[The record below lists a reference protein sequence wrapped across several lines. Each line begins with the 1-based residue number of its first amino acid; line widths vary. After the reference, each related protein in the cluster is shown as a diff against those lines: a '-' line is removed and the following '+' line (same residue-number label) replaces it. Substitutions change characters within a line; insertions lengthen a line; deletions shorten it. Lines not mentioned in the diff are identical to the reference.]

1 MPTYARGELSF
12 ERGEGAYLWGSDG
25 RRYLD
30 FMAEIAVSAL
40 GHAHPALVKA
50 VTEQAKKVWHVS
62 NVFRIPEGERLAKR
76 LVEPAFPETRFP
88 TPPRAQAGEGVPR

>member
-1 MPTYARGELSF
+1 VNAAAIPPVMPTYARVELSF

-30 FMAEIAVSAL
+30 FMAGIAVSAL

-76 LVEPAFPETRFP
+76 LVDATF
-88 TPPRAQAGEGVPR
+88 A